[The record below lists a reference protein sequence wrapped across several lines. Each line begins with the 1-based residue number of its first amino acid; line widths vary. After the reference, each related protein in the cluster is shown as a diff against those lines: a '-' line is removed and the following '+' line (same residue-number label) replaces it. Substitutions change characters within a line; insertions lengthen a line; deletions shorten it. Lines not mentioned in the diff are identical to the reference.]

1 MKQVSAFFRL
11 IRFQNLFFIAL
22 TQWLFY
28 YCIILP
34 TYAINNLTCII
45 DSFTLYL
52 IISASVC
59 IAAAGYIINDYFDL
73 NIDRVNKPNKLVIET
88 IIKRRWA
95 MLWHLILSIV
105 GIVLTGM
112 VSKNVHNLLPLFFN
126 IIAVLLLWFY
136 STSYKK
142 QLLTGNII
150 ISLLT
155 SWVIGIL
162 YVAINPLELINKGTS
177 SFTILPTIF
186 KFTVLYGGFSF
197 IISMIREVVKDL
209 EDRIG
214 DEKYGCKT
222 MPIVWGIHASKVF
235 VMVWLIVLIAAIG
248 IVLIYAIQLQWW
260 WTILYGLICSIIP
273 LSIVVNTLI
282 KAEQPNDY
290 HKVSSL
296 IKWVML
302 GGILSMICIKWYLQ

>member
-28 YCIILP
+28 FCIIIP
-34 TYAINNLTCII
+34 TYTKNNLNCNI
-45 DSFTLYL
+45 DIFTLNL
-52 IISASVC
+52 IVLASVS

-73 NIDRVNKPNKLVIET
+73 NIDRVNKPNKMVIET

-95 MLWHLILSIV
+95 MFWHFILSVIGV
-105 GIVLTGM
+105 ALTAIF
-112 VSKNVHNLLPLFFN
+112 SKNINNSLPIYFN
-126 IIAVLLLWFY
+126 IGAVLLLWFY

-162 YVAINPLELINKGTS
+162 YVAINPMELLNKGTT

-235 VMVWLIVLIAAIG
+235 VVVWLIVLIAAIS
-248 IVLIYAIQLQWW
+248 IVLIYALQLQWW
-260 WTILYGLICSIIP
+260 WTILYGLVCSILP
-273 LSIVVNTLI
+273 LCIVVKKLS
-282 KAEQPNDY
+282 KAEQPQDF
-290 HKVSSL
+290 HKVSSMVKY
-296 IKWVML
+296 IML
-302 GGILSMICIKWYLQ
+302 GGIVSMLLIKWYLR